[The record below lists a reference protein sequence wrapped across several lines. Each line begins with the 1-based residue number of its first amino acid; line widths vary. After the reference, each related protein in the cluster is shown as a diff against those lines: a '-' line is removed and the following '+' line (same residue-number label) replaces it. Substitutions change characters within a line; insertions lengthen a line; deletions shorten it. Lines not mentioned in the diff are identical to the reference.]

1 MKRIFN
7 GSGGRKAALILSLC
21 LIFALAVGTTVALLK
36 ANTTPVTNTF
46 TAAKS
51 KITIEETTDNGSK
64 SEIRVK
70 NEGTATSY
78 VRVKLVMNWVSED
91 GKTISAAPVKIDVEY
106 DKDKW
111 FLGTDG
117 IYYYK
122 TPVGPKDSG
131 NDTTANLLK
140 AGSPIKQPDDAPD
153 GCHLEVTVLAESIQA
168 APSTAVEGAWTA
180 VKVGDNGSLTP
191 AVQAPDVTP

>member
-21 LIFALAVGTTVALLK
+21 LIFALAVGTTFALLK
-36 ANTTPVTNTF
+36 ANTAPVTNTF
-46 TAAKS
+46 KAATSDTHVDVKDS
-51 KITIEETTDNGSK
+51 GNEKTGIF
-64 SEIRVK
+64 VK

-91 GKTISAAPVKIDVEY
+91 GKTISGEPVNINVKY
-106 DKDKW
+106 DTNNW
-111 FLGTDG
+111 FEQDG

-122 TPVGPKDSG
+122 TPVGP
-131 NDTTANLLK
+131 NMTTDNLLQK
-140 AGSPIKQPDDAPD
+140 DKHITEPTGKPE
-153 GCHLEVTVLAESIQA
+153 GYHLEVTVLAESIQA

-180 VKVGDNGSLTP
+180 VKVGPDSCLTLK
-191 AVQAPDVTP
+191 DTTTP

>member
-36 ANTTPVTNTF
+36 ANTAPVTNTF
-46 TAAKS
+46 KAATS
-51 KITIEETTDNGSK
+51 ETHVDVEDSGNEKTG
-64 SEIRVK
+64 IFVK

-78 VRVKLVMNWVSED
+78 VRVKLVMNWVSDD
-91 GKTISAAPVKIDVEY
+91 GKTISGEPVNIDVNY
-106 DKDKW
+106 DTDNW
-111 FLGTDG
+111 FLKDG
-117 IYYYK
+117 IYYYR

-153 GCHLEVTVLAESIQA
+153 GYHLEVTVLAESIQA
-168 APSTAVEGAWTA
+168 APS
-180 VKVGDNGSLTP
+180 K
-191 AVQAPDVTP
+191 AVQQSWDVYVDPATSKLTQTPPTTAP